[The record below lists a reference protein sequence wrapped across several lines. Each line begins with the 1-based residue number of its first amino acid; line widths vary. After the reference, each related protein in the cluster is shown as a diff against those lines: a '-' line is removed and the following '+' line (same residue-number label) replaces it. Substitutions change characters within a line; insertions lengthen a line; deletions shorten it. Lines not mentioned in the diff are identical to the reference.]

1 MVADT
6 DAPPAKTKK
15 GMKGYPKGIID
26 HKKSGKLQVR
36 LSYQDENRKT
46 VQRPIPNSLFG
57 TMPEAVVAQAAA
69 QQLLDP
75 YVAFC
80 STPGHKPLVRVQSL
94 KKTMLV
100 RKTDRP
106 VLL

>member
-1 MVADT
+1 MEEEEPVVADT

-15 GMKGYPKGIID
+15 GIKGYPKGTID

-57 TMPEAVVAQAAA
+57 TMPEAVAAQAAA
-69 QQLLDP
+69 QQLLDSGGVDAVWSKP
-75 YVAFC
+75 PSAERNKRVA
-80 STPGHKPLVRVQSL
+80 R
-94 KKTMLV
+94 
-100 RKTDRP
+100 
-106 VLL
+106 